1 MMVMRHLFSIIFC
14 LIVLSLS
21 TSCKEKKRRD
31 ITPWGTEMDADTAT
45 ADAAYDL
52 RDIMA
57 NGELIMLTIS
67 GPETYFD
74 YRDHGMGLQYML
86 CQQFAQKLGVSLR
99 VELCKDTAEMV
110 RRLQDGDGDIV
121 AFQLP
126 RTTHGVT
133 FAGARVDSLK
143 TSWAVRKGNTELA
156 DTLNSWFRPTF
167 IAEARR
173 QEDFLLSA
181 KSVKR
186 RTYAPVMNRAKGEIS
201 KYDSFFQQY
210 ASICRWDWRLMAA
223 QCYQESNFDPQA
235 RSWAGACGLMQIMP
249 STAVHL
255 GLDRGRMFDPESN
268 IAAAAKFIKEL
279 ESKFQDIPA
288 GERTNFV
295 LASYNGGSYHVR
307 DAMALA
313 QKYGKDP
320 HRWNDVREFV
330 LKLREPAGYNDP
342 VVKNGYMRG
351 NETADYV
358 DRINQRWAEYRGVAR
373 AGFSNGSSAPARSSK
388 GNRFS
393 I

>member
-1 MMVMRHLFSIIFC
+1 MRHLFSTILC

-21 TSCKEKKRRD
+21 TSCREKKHRD

-45 ADAAYDL
+45 ADATYDL
-52 RDIMA
+52 GDIMA

-99 VELCKDTAEMV
+99 VELCKDTAELV

-126 RTTHGVT
+126 RTTRGVA

-156 DTLNSWFRPTF
+156 DTLNSWFRPAL

-173 QEDFLLSA
+173 QEEFLLSA

-210 ASICRWDWRLMAA
+210 ASLCRWDWRLMAA

-249 STAVHL
+249 STADHL
-255 GLDRGRMFDPESN
+255 GLERGRMFDPESN

-279 ESKFQDIPA
+279 EGNFQDIPA

-313 QKYGKDP
+313 QKHGKNP
-320 HRWNDVREFV
+320 HRWSDVREFI

-351 NETADYV
+351 DETADYV